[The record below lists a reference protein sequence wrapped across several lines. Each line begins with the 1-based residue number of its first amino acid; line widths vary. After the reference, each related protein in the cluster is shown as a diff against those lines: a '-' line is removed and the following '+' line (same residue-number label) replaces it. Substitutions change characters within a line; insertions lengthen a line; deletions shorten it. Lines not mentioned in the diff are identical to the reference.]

1 MINRVVLVGR
11 LVRDP
16 ELRRSPS
23 GVSVVN
29 FTIAVDNRFAKQDSP
44 NKTDFIPCVVFN
56 RTAEIAAQYSKKGTL
71 VGVEGRISTRNYENN
86 EGKKVYVT
94 EVSVDSFQLLS
105 SKNSNETAGGF
116 NQTNNMGGYAPDV
129 DHGFTNGFSQNN
141 NNASNFDDF
150 GSSGIDVSDDELPF

>member
-56 RTAEIAAQYSKKGTL
+56 KTAEIAAQYARKGTL
-71 VGVEGRISTRNYENN
+71 SLV
-86 EGKKVYVT
+86 
-94 EVSVDSFQLLS
+94 
-105 SKNSNETAGGF
+105 
-116 NQTNNMGGYAPDV
+116 
-129 DHGFTNGFSQNN
+129 
-141 NNASNFDDF
+141 
-150 GSSGIDVSDDELPF
+150 